1 MRFLKYF
8 VGNIKFGLI
17 VIMLWMQFT
26 IDVHSQELGA
36 NYNENIDQ
44 INNDMI
50 LDSGV
55 RWIRGFVHIPRYF
68 LNVSTSGVV
77 TGVNLSAI
85 RNFDPID
92 KFIGVKELEV
102 GGEPIKTILSF
113 KLDFKFR
120 DMGVPE
126 DGSAAMYYFMT
137 AIETFLKE
145 KDLGAKIDI
154 LVVGNEPMW
163 ETEQADVDKLE
174 VLTNKLIDLVYAMRE
189 ERAGWDYKIY
199 TGALNRVNELRNNVI
214 LQRIIKITKENDK
227 VDGIDL
233 HPHVR
238 DLNVIRQDLLYI
250 RTQAGI
256 SKDIICTEVSAVRLW
271 DDRMN
276 DALGEWG
283 VQNGYPATM
292 KMYEWINEL
301 LKKSIEGAPVSQE
314 HFMSYFNAQSWYPK
328 TWLLDAY
335 DMLVQNNVKVATYGF
350 QRELRDPPIYLN
362 ENSAMWVLNF
372 VYNGALFGVGE
383 GGLWKTNPLVY
394 PQFREIIDRIYT
406 SVPDTPIETGDAN
419 SKFIYPNPTGHRLF
433 IGGNKPDPGM
443 NYSIYSVNGIK
454 LRKGTYLGE
463 GIEVSDLS
471 SGLYFLSFEGGFS
484 KPVMFFK
491 L

>member
-1 MRFLKYF
+1 MRIMKYI
-8 VGNIKFGLI
+8 VTNIKYGLI
-17 VIMLWMQFT
+17 FIFLWILFT
-26 IDVHSQELGA
+26 IDVRSQELGA

-55 RWIRGFVHIPRYF
+55 RWIRGFVHIPRHF
-68 LNVSTSGVV
+68 LNVNNSGTV

-85 RNFDPID
+85 RDFDAID

-120 DMGVPE
+120 NMGVPE
-126 DGSAAMYYFMT
+126 EGSAAMYYFMT

-145 KDLGAKIDI
+145 KDLGSKINI

-163 ETEQADVDKLE
+163 ETEQSDVDKLE
-174 VLTNKLIDLVYAMRE
+174 VLTNKLIDLVYNLRE
-189 ERAGWDYKIY
+189 EHAGWDYKIY

-238 DLNVIRQDLLYI
+238 SLNVIRQDLLYV
-250 RTQAGI
+250 RNQAGI
-256 SKDIICTEVSAVRLW
+256 TKDIICTEVSVVRLW
-271 DDRMN
+271 DDHMN
-276 DALGEWG
+276 DELGDWG
-283 VQNGYPATM
+283 IQNGYPATM
-292 KMYEWINEL
+292 KMYEWVNEL
-301 LKKSIEGAPVSQE
+301 LRLSINGTPVSQE

-328 TWLLDAY
+328 TWLLDTY

-350 QRELRDPPIYLN
+350 QRELRDPPVYLN

-372 VYNGALFGVGE
+372 VYNGALFGLGE

-394 PQFREIIDRIYT
+394 PQFKEILDRLYT
-406 SVPDTPIETGDAN
+406 TVPGVPADTGSSDGH
-419 SKFIYPNPTGHRLF
+419 FIFPNPAHHRLF
-433 IGGNKPDPGM
+433 IGGSNAASGV
-443 NYSIYSVNGIK
+443 NYSLYSINGAK
-454 LRKGTYLGE
+454 MRKGLYLGE

-471 SGLYFLSFEGGFS
+471 SGIYFLGFEGGMS
-484 KPVMFFK
+484 KPLKFFK

>member
-1 MRFLKYF
+1 MGYLKYLSWNKKLGVIF
-8 VGNIKFGLI
+8 LLLLTCININ
-17 VIMLWMQFT
+17 
-26 IDVHSQELGA
+26 VHSQELGA

-55 RWIRGFVHIPRYF
+55 RWVRGFVHIPRHF
-68 LNVSTSGVV
+68 LNVTSSGTV
-77 TGVNLSAI
+77 TGVNFSAI
-85 RNFDPID
+85 RSFDAID
-92 KFIGVKELEV
+92 QFIGVKELEV

-120 DMGVPE
+120 NMGVPE
-126 DGSAAMYYFMT
+126 EGSAAMYYFMT

-145 KDLGAKIDI
+145 KDLGSKIDI

-163 ETEQADVDKLE
+163 ETEQSDVDKLE
-174 VLTNKLIDLVYAMRE
+174 VLTNKLIDLVYNMRE
-189 ERAGWDYKIY
+189 EHAGWDYKIY

-238 DLNVIRQDLLYI
+238 SLNVIRQDLLYV
-250 RTQAGI
+250 RTQAAI
-256 SKDIICTEVSAVRLW
+256 TKDIICTEVSVVRLW
-271 DDRMN
+271 DDHMK
-276 DALGEWG
+276 DELGNWG

-301 LKKSIEGAPVSQE
+301 LRLSIQGTPVSHE

-350 QRELRDPPIYLN
+350 QRELRDPPVYLS

-372 VYNGALFGVGE
+372 VYNGALFGLGE

-394 PQFREIIDRIYT
+394 PQFKEIIDRLYT
-406 SVPDTPIETGDAN
+406 SVPVVPVDTGSSDGH
-419 SKFIYPNPTGHRLF
+419 FIYPNPAGHKFF
-433 IGGNKPDPGM
+433 IGGHKPDTGIY
-443 NYSIYSVNGIK
+443 YSIYSINGTK
-454 LRKGTYLGE
+454 LRKGIFLGE

-471 SGLYFLSFEGGFS
+471 SGIYFLGFEGGLIEPL
-484 KPVMFFK
+484 KFFK